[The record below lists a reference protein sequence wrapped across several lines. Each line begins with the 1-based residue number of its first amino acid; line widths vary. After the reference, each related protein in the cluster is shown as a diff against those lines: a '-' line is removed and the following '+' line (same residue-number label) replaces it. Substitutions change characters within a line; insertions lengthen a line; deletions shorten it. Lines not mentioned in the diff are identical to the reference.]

1 MQTRPTE
8 LQSIT
13 SRVGDGSGHGND
25 DDAAMDVLGAWEI
38 CGEGEREGVGGW
50 DRGVGAW
57 RPYPLPASAWQR
69 GEGRPVR
76 RERTGAP
83 RSAVQGKEAT
93 DGVRWAGWVGVGR
106 GPEGGGGRRQ
116 GGCWTRLLGWAA
128 GPRGGCGPRGPCTG
142 ATLEVPSSS
151 RAPHGKEAMA
161 VATKTGSAGEVRG
174 KAWRGPG
181 GSG

>member
-57 RPYPLPASAWQR
+57 RPYPLPALSAR
-69 GEGRPVR
+69 
-76 RERTGAP
+76 
-83 RSAVQGKEAT
+83 
-93 DGVRWAGWVGVGR
+93 
-106 GPEGGGGRRQ
+106 
-116 GGCWTRLLGWAA
+116 
-128 GPRGGCGPRGPCTG
+128 GCGGDQ
-142 ATLEVPSSS
+142 
-151 RAPHGKEAMA
+151 AP
-161 VATKTGSAGEVRG
+161 VATWSRE
-174 KAWRGPG
+174 
-181 GSG
+181 